1 MGNTNYKLRSQECRL
16 GLVMYGGISLAIY
29 IYGVTQEFFNA
40 VRGRGVYRLIKALT
54 DSHVVVDIMSG
65 TSAGGV
71 NGILLSYALTNNL
84 EFSECASLWRDAGD
98 IAELLRDPDASAE
111 EARSVLNSERYQELL
126 EQGLARMENHNLAK
140 PLESEDV
147 SPVPELDLF
156 LTGTDVHGRLY
167 TWFDDQGHSVDVKD
181 HRAVFLLKHRE
192 GRKTP
197 FAPGSTPDAT
207 RKALATL
214 ARITSCFPVAFRPVR
229 VKNVAP
235 DENGSVDAKLQ
246 HWGRLGKDTY
256 FLDGGLLDNKPFTHT
271 LKTIFYR
278 LADHKVNRKM
288 FYVEPDPEHF
298 VPVSPSEP
306 SIVQAAIKSL
316 VAIPTYESIADD
328 LKLLGAHNEKVR
340 RFDRLKLGLRVTDT
354 SGNARNKCD
363 EHDTSIY
370 MHARLMEISE
380 RIVRGVLRED
390 GHDVLQDKN
399 HRDIAAKLFQEF
411 DNWPSDGKQTLDDF
425 DIFFRQRR
433 LFHVLYNIAD
443 PEIGE
448 GEHSFERIAQAHVGR
463 QIKLLEVISA
473 AMDRLVDEA
482 PIPWMGTSS
491 EAVWRTVQSA
501 YQRLLDVRGL
511 LPRGYEASWRTSNQI
526 EGRDWLN
533 QKALNEV
540 NVELRRRSTEIC
552 EELKNSGHLTPMGN
566 FQSVLAVTDAC
577 ELRMLDQLN
586 EGLGGIYAG
595 FLTLDAQVY
604 PIETCAELGEKDI
617 IDTVRISP
625 FDAQRGF
632 SQRPGTKKIC
642 GDELHHFGGFFKR
655 SWRSNDIM
663 WGRLDGLCQLVETL
677 FTPER
682 LEKVSQCDSLRKE
695 LLARLSA
702 DLKPVTLFPHS
713 TPEVHKQ
720 LQVWFDALFSSERSV
735 REEAR
740 SKERFNSDLSVLVE
754 AAQLEVLAQDLPGV
768 VTDAVQQQAQW
779 NQYRYKRQQKEN
791 ALSVAEGSFDIA
803 RDEFV
808 VTGPGKMDSLVVAAA
823 SEKLAELSS
832 QKIADLKRF
841 FKDSYRVGE
850 ESLKTDIP
858 RLVLME
864 TGAHMLLALRK
875 AITATTGD
883 EGRELRGHSANRL
896 LGFFLRLVYEL
907 TRFIRTTPKGWQFIV
922 FAIALASVQAL
933 WVGTNWWKEIIHP
946 TEGQFYIR
954 WFVVL
959 VLLPALALATE
970 VAWLWRRGGGII
982 RLTLVLAPFV
992 VLIWSWDSVIGWMS
1006 KVSGW

>member
-1 MGNTNYKLRSQECRL
+1 MGKTNSRLRSQECRL

-29 IYGVTQEFFNA
+29 IFGVTQEFFNA

-98 IAELLRDPDASAE
+98 IAVLLRDPDASAD
-111 EARSVLNSERYQELL
+111 EAHSVLNSERYQELL
-126 EQGLARMENHNLAK
+126 EQGLARMENHHLGK
-140 PLESEDV
+140 PSELEDV
-147 SPVPELDLF
+147 SPIQELDLF
-156 LTGTDVHGRLY
+156 ITGTDVHGRLY

-192 GRKTP
+192 GRKMP
-197 FAPGSTPDAT
+197 FAPGSNPDET

-214 ARITSCFPVAFRPVR
+214 ARITSCFPVAFRPVQ
-229 VKNVAP
+229 VKNVDP
-235 DENGSVDAKLQ
+235 NENGSVDARLQ
-246 HWGRLGKDTY
+246 HWGRLGKEAY

-271 LKTIFYR
+271 LKAIFYR

-298 VPVSPSEP
+298 SADSPSEP

-340 RFDRLKLGLRVTDT
+340 RFDRLKLGLRMNGSSDNVQ
-354 SGNARNKCD
+354 NVCD
-363 EHDTSIY
+363 EQDANIY

-390 GHDVLQDKN
+390 GHDVLRDKN

-411 DNWPSDGKQTLDDF
+411 DNWPSDGQQTLNDF
-425 DIFFRQRR
+425 DIFFRHRR
-433 LFHVLYNIAD
+433 LFHVLYSISD

-448 GEHSFERIAQAHVGR
+448 SEQSFGRTAQARVGR

-482 PIPWMGTSS
+482 QIRWIGTSP
-491 EAVWRTVQSA
+491 EAVWKTVQSA
-501 YQRLLDVRGL
+501 YQKLLDVRGL
-511 LPRGYEASWRTSNQI
+511 LPSGYEASWISNQL
-526 EGRDWLN
+526 EGKDWLN
-533 QKALNEV
+533 QKALGEV
-540 NVELRRRSTEIC
+540 NAELRRRSTEIC
-552 EELKNSGHLTPMGN
+552 EELRNSGELTPPN
-566 FQSVLAVTDAC
+566 DFKSVLIWTDAC
-577 ELRMLDQLN
+577 ELRMLSN
-586 EGLGGIYAG
+586 LGGGLRGIYDG
-595 FLTLDAQVY
+595 FLALDAQVY

-625 FDAQRGF
+625 FDAQRGL
-632 SQRPGTKKIC
+632 SKCPGTQKIC

-682 LEKVSQCDSLRKE
+682 LEQVTQHDSLRIE
-695 LLARLSA
+695 LLARLCT
-702 DLKPVTLFPHS
+702 DLKPAALFPHS
-713 TPEVHKQ
+713 TPEVHRQ
-720 LQVWFDALFSSERSV
+720 LQLWFDALFSSAELER
-735 REEAR
+735 EQAR
-740 SKERFNSDLSVLVE
+740 AKERFNRDLSLLVE
-754 AAQLEVLAQDLPGV
+754 AAQLEVLVQDLPGV
-768 VTDAVQQQAQW
+768 ITDAVQQQAQW
-779 NQYRYKRQQKEN
+779 NQYRYTRQQKEC
-791 ALSVAEGSFDIA
+791 ATKRVEGSFSIA
-803 RDEFV
+803 ADGFS

-832 QKIADLKRF
+832 KNIADVKRF
-841 FKDSYRVGE
+841 FRWSYRVGW
-850 ESLKTDIP
+850 ESVQTDIP

-864 TGAHMLLALRK
+864 TVAHILLALRN
-875 AITATTGD
+875 AITATAGD
-883 EGRELRGHSANRL
+883 KENELRGHPANRW
-896 LGFFLRLVYEL
+896 LGFFLRVVYGL
-907 TRFIRTTPKGWQFIV
+907 SRFIRTTPKGQQFIF
-922 FAIALASVQAL
+922 FAITLVSVQAL
-933 WVGTNWWKEIIHP
+933 WVGTTWWKEVIHP
-946 TEGQFYIR
+946 TEGEFYVR
-954 WFVVL
+954 RFVAL
-959 VLLPALALATE
+959 VLLPALALVAE
-970 VAWLWRRGGGII
+970 AAWLWRRVGGLV
-982 RLTLVLAPFV
+982 RLGLLLAPLAALVWWREAAFTWV
-992 VLIWSWDSVIGWMS
+992 TRVLGW
-1006 KVSGW
+1006 

>member
-1 MGNTNYKLRSQECRL
+1 M
-16 GLVMYGGISLAIY
+16 
-29 IYGVTQEFFNA
+29 
-40 VRGRGVYRLIKALT
+40 
-54 DSHVVVDIMSG
+54 
-65 TSAGGV
+65 
-71 NGILLSYALTNNL
+71 
-84 EFSECASLWRDAGD
+84 
-98 IAELLRDPDASAE
+98 
-111 EARSVLNSERYQELL
+111 
-126 EQGLARMENHNLAK
+126 
-140 PLESEDV
+140 
-147 SPVPELDLF
+147 
-156 LTGTDVHGRLY
+156 
-167 TWFDDQGHSVDVKD
+167 
-181 HRAVFLLKHRE
+181 
-192 GRKTP
+192 P
-197 FAPGSTPDAT
+197 FAPGSAPAAT

-229 VKNVAP
+229 VEKVDPN
-235 DENGSVDAKLQ
+235 ENGSVDARLQ
-246 HWGRLGKDTY
+246 HWGRLGKETY

-298 VPVSPSEP
+298 VPISPSEP
-306 SIVQAAIKSL
+306 SVVQAAIKSL

-328 LKLLGAHNEKVR
+328 LKLLSTHNEKVR
-340 RFDRLKLGLRVTDT
+340 RFDRLKSGLSSTDH
-354 SGNARNKCD
+354 SADPRDKFD
-363 EHDTSIY
+363 QHDTSIY

-411 DNWPSDGKQTLDDF
+411 DKWPSDGKQTLDDF

-433 LFHVLYNIAD
+433 LFHVLYNIED

-448 GEHSFERIAQAHVGR
+448 DERSFERIAQAHVGR

-482 PIPWMGTSS
+482 QIPWIGISA

-511 LPRGYEASWRTSNQI
+511 LPSGYDASWKTPKQL

-533 QKALNEV
+533 QKTLNEV
-540 NVELRRRSTEIC
+540 NVELRKRGIKIC
-552 EELKNSGHLTPMGN
+552 EELKTSGNLSPMDN

-577 ELRMLDQLN
+577 ELRMLDVLDNLN
-586 EGLGGIYAG
+586 GGLRGIYDG

-632 SQRPGTKKIC
+632 SERPGTQKIC

-663 WGRLDGLCQLVETL
+663 WGRLDTLCQLVETL
-677 FTPER
+677 FTQER
-682 LEKVSQCDSLRKE
+682 LEKVSQCASLRKE

-702 DLKPVTLFPHS
+702 DLQPAALFPHS
-713 TPEVHKQ
+713 TPAVHKQ
-720 LQVWFDALFSSERSV
+720 LQVWFDALFSSEASV
-735 REEAR
+735 REQAR
-740 SKERFNSDLSVLVE
+740 SKQRFNRDLSVLVE
-754 AAQLEVLAQDLPGV
+754 AAQLEVLAHDLPGV
-768 VTDAVQQQAQW
+768 ITDAVHQQAQW
-779 NQYRYKRQQKEN
+779 NQYRYTRQQKKR
-791 ALSVAEGSFDIA
+791 ALSGAEGSFDIA
-803 RDEFV
+803 GDGFA
-808 VTGPGKMDSLVVAAA
+808 VTGPGKLDSLVVAAA

-832 QKIADLKRF
+832 QKITDVGRF
-841 FKDSYRVGE
+841 FRDSYKVGK

-875 AITATTGD
+875 AITATMGD
-883 EGRELRGHSANRL
+883 GGRELRGHSANRL
-896 LGFFLRLVYEL
+896 LGFCLRLVYEV

-922 FAIALASVQAL
+922 FAITLASVQAL

-954 WFVVL
+954 WFVGL